1 MAEVNKINSFK
12 SFTEIKAQGS
22 ALKLR
27 EENQT
32 KRQELASNFTS
43 ILDEM
48 GITSLAELDEET
60 QKTFISKVL
69 GKEVNEGN
77 AFVYAASKAK
87 AAGETE
93 FEFNGKTYKVT
104 IKDTGVKESEVV
116 EEGNAFGDAVKKA
129 KEAGE
134 KEFEFEGETFKVE
147 ESAVTE
153 AKFVKEFNKEVL
165 DAKTEAEI
173 LAIYPKAQFFKGKHS
188 HFFGELDEN
197 LFFKAYYTNGSEFKI
212 NSVYSEKNKDYVH
225 LYNESVVTEEENP
238 CWDDYK
244 VGDPKTK
251 ISSRSGKRVNNC
263 VPKNESFVTEAS
275 MSDIDQMAQDSKDFK
290 SFVKEFTK
298 THRDLSTAGEPGQF
312 MDWLQSI
319 YDGAKENMEES
330 VVTEGKADYMAKY
343 KDTNINLKKA
353 YNHLNDE
360 ELNQLYLEIGELVS
374 GNKLKVKDVTLVFE
388 SELTEGA
395 KEDALYRKQ
404 QLATLKN
411 AKKDKSKKMTIELD
425 WMLDEEPLSGKQ
437 FVSDMKKFSISV
449 GEPTKSNDEYSGSEY
464 VVKFTGSRDSLKK
477 LIDKYY
483 GGDSETYLDEAK
495 KVLVNEAEIKS
506 DDEFK
511 EYAFTVL
518 KNAFESDFDEAKA
531 EEIVSGILAKVDG
544 DYGAA
549 VGMLTSSLA

>member
-12 SFTEIKAQGS
+12 SFAEIKAQGS

-69 GKEVNEGN
+69 GKE
-77 AFVYAASKAK
+77 
-87 AAGETE
+87 T
-93 FEFNGKTYKVT
+93 T
-104 IKDTGVKESEVV
+104 IVKEAKNV

-147 ESAVTE
+147 ESVVTE

-225 LYNESVVTEEENP
+225 LYNESVVN
-238 CWDDYK
+238 
-244 VGDPKTK
+244 
-251 ISSRSGKRVNNC
+251 
-263 VPKNESFVTEAS
+263 EAS

-298 THRDLSTAGEPGQF
+298 THHDLSTAGEPGQF

-330 VVTEGKADYMAKY
+330 VVTEGKDDYMARFGSA
-343 KDTNINLKKA
+343 NINLKKG
-353 YNHLNDE
+353 YKHHTEDELNDLYDKLGDLVKT
-360 ELNQLYLEIGELVS
+360 LN
-374 GNKLKVKDVTLVFE
+374 VKDVTLVFE

-437 FVSDMKKFSISV
+437 FMSDMKKFSISV
-449 GEPTKSNDEYSGSEY
+449 GEPTKSNDAYSGSEY
-464 VVKFTGSRDSLKK
+464 AVKFTGSRDSLKK

-495 KVLVNEAEIKS
+495 KVLVNEAEINS
-506 DDEFK
+506 DEEFK

-531 EEIVSGILAKVDG
+531 EEIVSGILAEVDG

>member
-48 GITSLAELDEET
+48 GITSLTELDEET
-60 QKTFISKVL
+60 QRTFISKVL
-69 GKEVNEGN
+69 GKDLNEGN
-77 AFVYAASKAK
+77 TFVYAASKAK
-87 AAGETE
+87 AEGKSE

-104 IKDTGVKESEVV
+104 IKDTGVQESLVNEGKEMYKISIDTEVEDSKIGNKFYNVRKGEKVELVDDDGDIATVKLKSGEVV
-116 EEGNAFGDAVKKA
+116 NI
-129 KEAGE
+129 
-134 KEFEFEGETFKVE
+134 
-147 ESAVTE
+147 ES
-153 AKFVKEFNKEVL
+153 K
-165 DAKTEAEI
+165 
-173 LAIYPKAQFFKGKHS
+173 
-188 HFFGELDEN
+188 
-197 LFFKAYYTNGSEFKI
+197 
-212 NSVYSEKNKDYVH
+212 YVV
-225 LYNESVVTEEENP
+225 ESVVTEGLSKEQKMVETFLNKIAKEF
-238 CWDDYK
+238 DYSIQDAVRFVK
-244 VGDPKTK
+244 ET
-251 ISSRSGKRVNNC
+251 ISKMGLDESVVN
-263 VPKNESFVTEAS
+263 EAS

-298 THRDLSTAGEPGQF
+298 KHHDLSSAGEPGQF

-319 YDGAKENMEES
+319 YDDAKENMDES
-330 VVTEGKADYMAKY
+330 IVTEGKDDYMARFGSA
-343 KDTNINLKKA
+343 NINLKKG
-353 YNHLNDE
+353 YKHHTEDELNDLYDKLGDLVKT
-360 ELNQLYLEIGELVS
+360 LN
-374 GNKLKVKDVTLVFE
+374 VKDVTLVFE

-404 QLATLKN
+404 QLAKLKDAKEDSKSTKRLLTLQQ
-411 AKKDKSKKMTIELD
+411 
-425 WMLDEEPLSGKQ
+425 KQ
-437 FVSDMKKFSISV
+437 
-449 GEPTKSNDEYSGSEY
+449 NQA
-464 VVKFTGSRDSLKK
+464 RLKK
-477 LIDKYY
+477 AN
-483 GGDSETYLDEAK
+483 EAEE
-495 KVLVNEAEIKS
+495 LVITEAEIKS

-549 VGMLTSSLA
+549 VGMLTSSLGESVTNEATNIVKILRKLGWAGETWTPQELASQIKNLDNSTLIAWSKDNKGIPNTPLAFQMKLVDAEMEKRGLSESFTNEDIDAMITQES